1 MVIPPSK
8 RIEAILAGKVR
19 MEDEDE
25 AIQSA
30 CRLPIYQGA
39 EAILSLPTKEKRRA
53 ALAKI
58 PESVRPYVE
67 KEAIRLHKLRTP
79 Q

>member
-8 RIEAILAGKVR
+8 RIENVLSGKVR

-30 CRLPIYQGA
+30 CRFPIYQGA
-39 EAILSLPTKEKRRA
+39 KAILSLDTKEKRRA
-53 ALAKI
+53 ALSKI
-58 PESVRPYVE
+58 PESIRPHVE
-67 KEAIRLHKLRTP
+67 KEAIRLHNLRTSK
-79 Q
+79 